1 MARLSALPITL
12 GESQR
17 RVLEGLEGAHGT
29 PQQLALRAR
38 IVLWADEGVSV
49 HETARRLGVWPKT
62 VRRWRQRW
70 SSASDGD
77 PDGDLAARLS
87 DAPRRG
93 TPAKF
98 TPEQV
103 CAIIAVACEK
113 PAASGRAVSHW
124 SQREVADEAMKRGL
138 VDKISQ
144 RSVGRFFKR
153 IGPQAASRPPLAH
166 GQAGPRV

>member
-70 SSASDGD
+70 SSAS
-77 PDGDLAARLS
+77 DGDLAARLS

-153 IGPQAASRPPLAH
+153 IGPQAASRPPLAD
-166 GQAGPRV
+166 GQAGPGF

>member
-77 PDGDLAARLS
+77 LAARLS
-87 DAPRRG
+87 DAPRSG

>member
-1 MARLSALPITL
+1 MARLCAVAITL
-12 GESQR
+12 TESQR

-38 IVLWADEGVSV
+38 IVLWAGEGVSV
-49 HETARRLGVWPKT
+49 HETARRLGVWTNT

-70 SSASDGD
+70 LSASDGD
-77 PDGDLAARLS
+77 PDGDAAARLS
-87 DAPRRG
+87 DAPRSG

-98 TPEQV
+98 TPEQI
-103 CAIIAVACEK
+103 CAIIAIACEK
-113 PAASGRAVSHW
+113 PAASGRAISHW
-124 SQREVADEAMKRGL
+124 SQREVAEEAMKRGIVETL
-138 VDKISQ
+138 SQ

-166 GQAGPRV
+166 GQAGPGV

>member
-77 PDGDLAARLS
+77 LAARLS
-87 DAPRRG
+87 DAPRSG

-166 GQAGPRV
+166 GQAGPGV

>member
-12 GESQR
+12 TGNER
-17 RVLEGLEGAHGT
+17 RGLEGLEGAHGT

-38 IVLWADEGVSV
+38 IVLLAAAGVGV

-70 SSASDGD
+70 LTASQDD
-77 PDGDLAARLS
+77 VAARLS

-93 TPAKF
+93 APAKF
-98 TPEQV
+98 TPEQI
-103 CAIIAVACEK
+103 CAIIAIACEK
-113 PAASGRAVSHW
+113 PAASGREISHW

-138 VDKISQ
+138 VGKISQ